1 MLPVGPLMIE
11 HRLIERMI
19 TVLRVEVDRV
29 KKTATPDPVIID
41 QIVDFIRTYADKT
54 HHGKEE
60 DILFRELKKKAQ
72 SDADQKIM
80 DELIAEHV
88 KARENTRALVAA
100 KERYLKGD
108 KGAIA
113 DIVSRM
119 EFLAGFYPVHIE
131 KEDKHYFIPAMRY
144 FSKDEQD
151 ALLREGREFD
161 RKMIHRKYEQ
171 LVIENEAAAK
181 VKPKKMDPNWMDF
194 L

>member
-1 MLPVGPLMIE
+1 MIE

-19 TVLRVEVDRV
+19 AVLRVEVDRV
-29 KKTATPDPVIID
+29 KKTTTPDPVIID

-80 DELIAEHV
+80 EELIAEHV

-108 KGAIA
+108 KSAITE
-113 DIVSRM
+113 IVSRM

-131 KEDKHYFIPAMRY
+131 KEDKHYFIPVMRY
-144 FSKDEQD
+144 FSKAEQD
-151 ALLREGREFD
+151 AMLQEGREFD

-171 LVIENEAAAK
+171 LVIENEVAAK